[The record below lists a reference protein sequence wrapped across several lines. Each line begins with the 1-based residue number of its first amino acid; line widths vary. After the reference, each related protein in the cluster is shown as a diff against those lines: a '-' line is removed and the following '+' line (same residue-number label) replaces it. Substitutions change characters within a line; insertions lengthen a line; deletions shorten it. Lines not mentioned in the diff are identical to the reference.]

1 MSKKGS
7 MAKYAEKKYI
17 GQNTSDKIYY
27 DKIYLREHTQTN
39 ISGKNILTKNI
50 PGQNILRQN
59 IRTNDQAS
67 RKGLLEGNERKPF
80 KLRKSKN
87 IYKYDEIQWK
97 PTPNLC
103 SYYVFNT
110 VIEGDKIICS

>member
-50 PGQNILRQN
+50 SGQNILRQN

-87 IYKYDEIQWK
+87 IYKYDEINGSQPQICV
-97 PTPNLC
+97 PTMSLIQ
-103 SYYVFNT
+103 SLR
-110 VIEGDKIICS
+110 